1 MPYFGLQ
8 KLDMRIKIVLGLNP
22 KKKGRPVETKVKER
36 SKSKEWQVRHPRR
49 QNIKNQEPVICFM
62 KEKTKEKKRREA
74 KKERIAKPSIHLRPL
89 FLRRKELHTPQSA

>member
-1 MPYFGLQ
+1 
-8 KLDMRIKIVLGLNP
+8 
-22 KKKGRPVETKVKER
+22 
-36 SKSKEWQVRHPRR
+36 
-49 QNIKNQEPVICFM
+49 M